1 MVTLLGKCASL
12 VNAASAVSAPWLDR
26 NGSGPSTLP
35 VASHRSK
42 RITLTLGKPF
52 LGTYSTTVDRLFEM
66 LVACDVLRWAHE
78 YKPDILPAISGWRKP
93 VAVNACN
100 FVRFRMLIRVNYPI
114 DSGTAHF
121 VSGLENIKYCSRNL
135 PQHEPPP
142 QVAAPAREE

>member
-1 MVTLLGKCASL
+1 
-12 VNAASAVSAPWLDR
+12 
-26 NGSGPSTLP
+26 
-35 VASHRSK
+35 
-42 RITLTLGKPF
+42 
-52 LGTYSTTVDRLFEM
+52 M

-78 YKPDILPAISGWRKP
+78 YKPDILPAISAWRKP

-121 VSGLENIKYCSRNL
+121 VSGLENIEYCPRNL

-142 QVAAPAREE
+142 QVAAPDREE